1 MIFVDANAPMY
12 LVGTPH
18 INQERAVVALRRLV
32 QERETFVT
40 DVEVYQEILRR
51 YTETRRISVIDSAID
66 ALNNIVSEV
75 LSYGMPEIYAA
86 RDLIA
91 ITDGVSAR
99 DARHAAIM
107 RQAGISRILSYD
119 RGFDAI
125 PGIERLE

>member
-1 MIFVDANAPMY
+1 MIFVDANVPMY

-18 INQERAVVALRRLV
+18 RNQERAVAALRKLA

-40 DVEVYQEILRR
+40 DVEVYQEILHR

-99 DARHAAIM
+99 GALHAAIM
-107 RQAGISRILSYD
+107 RQAGITRILSYD

-125 PGIERLE
+125 PGIERLG

>member
-1 MIFVDANAPMY
+1 MIFVDANVPMY

-18 INQERAVVALRRLV
+18 TNQARAVAALRRLA

-40 DVEVYQEILRR
+40 DVEVYQEILHR
-51 YTETRRISVIDSAID
+51 YTETRRISVIDSAIE
-66 ALNNIVSEV
+66 ALNKIVSNV
-75 LSYGMPEIYAA
+75 LPYGMPEIYVA
-86 RDLIA
+86 RDIIA
-91 ITDGVSAR
+91 AWNGVSAR
-99 DARHAAIM
+99 DALHAAVM